1 MKRDT
6 AAMRRWIDS
15 HREDYAHVKRRLDAT
30 RNVVLHGRADRA
42 TAIVKRAYT
51 FAVFS
56 IQTPLDR
63 HERAFTEYYT
73 GAADLEDACSTTVY
87 GGHKVNW
94 ISKTFDTTNWGDVVG
109 MIRSYVATDNYA
121 ALLDFIDDELT
132 GVSYVKGAFML
143 AMSGLT
149 EYLCIDSN
157 VANYAGLDVSTGNA
171 LTFTSGKDYMST
183 CDDVISGLDVDMA
196 PFVIQWAIYDSER
209 GEHARHGAF
218 YREIGIYPKT

>member
-6 AAMRRWIDS
+6 AAVRRWIDG
-15 HREDYAHVKRRLDAT
+15 HREDYAHVQRRLDAT
-30 RNVVLHGRADRA
+30 RNVVLHGREDRA
-42 TAIVKRAYT
+42 AAIVERAYT

-73 GAADLEDACSTTVY
+73 GEKDLEAAVTSTVY
-87 GGHKVNW
+87 GGTKIPW
-94 ISKTFDTTNWGDVVG
+94 LEKTFESTDWTEVVR
-109 MIRSYVATDNYA
+109 MIRLSVANGDYA
-121 ALLDFIDDELT
+121 PLLDYIDDELT
-132 GVSYVKGAFML
+132 GVSYVKGAFVL

-157 VANYAGLDVSTGNA
+157 VANYAGLDVSTGDA
-171 LTFTSGKDYMST
+171 LTFTDGEDYMAT
-183 CDDVISGLDVDMA
+183 CRDVIGGLDVDMR
-196 PFVIQWAIYDSER
+196 PFVVQWAIFDSER

-218 YREIGIYPKT
+218 YREIGIYPRT